1 MAGYCSY
8 HVDNNSTDV
17 QLAPIL
23 EDKMQV
29 PSATVLILYEFNMFS
44 FTAILIASYYLGS
57 SPHFC
62 LPIAKL
68 PILKEAFKY

>member
-1 MAGYCSY
+1 
-8 HVDNNSTDV
+8 
-17 QLAPIL
+17 
-23 EDKMQV
+23 MQV